1 MKSMY
6 KQNRRGS
13 STAAV
18 ATLLGLLGSAVSLGG
33 KDSKLTPAEL
43 VARHLESIG
52 PAAARQT
59 IKSRFAEGDGRV
71 SIVLGGTGSMTGT
84 AQYFAEG
91 RKLCYRLPLEYA
103 DYRGERLMFNGRAVE
118 VGTVKDA
125 KWSRLGKF
133 VHQFTEIMGEGLLGG
148 TLSTGWPLEGQG
160 NREAK
165 LEYQG
170 IRKINGREQHQ
181 LQYRAKKGSSEL
193 KVHLY
198 FEPETFRHV
207 LTTYELLVSSPMGP
221 SPDKSAQQLESRYLL
236 EESFGDFRAID
247 GLTLPTHWTI
257 RLNTER
263 GRETSIWEWDMQ
275 ITRMVHNQ
283 PIDPNVFELLHTSRA
298 LPFEPAQRMELAA
311 AVQWTPSRRRAVRSA

>member
-1 MKSMY
+1 MY
-6 KQNRRGS
+6 KQSCQGS

-18 ATLLGLLGSAVSLGG
+18 VTLLGLLALAVSLAG
-33 KDSKLTPAEL
+33 KDAKLTPAEL

-52 PAAARQT
+52 PAAGRQA
-59 IKSRFAEGDGRV
+59 IKSRTAEGDGQVR
-71 SIVLGGTGSMTGT
+71 IILGGTGSMTGT
-84 AQYFAEG
+84 AQYFSEG

-118 VGTVKDA
+118 VGTIKDVKR
-125 KWSRLGKF
+125 SRLGRF
-133 VHQFTEIMGEGLLGG
+133 VHQFAEIMGEGLLGG
-148 TLSTGWPLEGQG
+148 TLSTAWPLEDLA

-170 IRKINGREQHQ
+170 IRKINGRELHQ

-207 LTTYELLVSSPMGP
+207 RTTYQQDVVAPMGP
-221 SPDKSAQQLESRYLL
+221 TPDKSGEQLGSRYVL
-236 EESFGDFRAID
+236 EESFSDFQAVD
-247 GLTLPTHWTI
+247 GLTLPTRWTI
-257 RLNTER
+257 RLNTEL
-263 GRETSIWEWDMQ
+263 GRQTSIWEWEMQ
-275 ITRMVHNQ
+275 FSRIAHNQ
-283 PIDPNVFELLHTSRA
+283 PIDPNVFELLHTGRA

-311 AVQWTPSRRRAVRSA
+311 AVQ